1 MKNLKLFLIF
11 IFCFLLFATKI
22 SASNKPLEDG
32 VYTISSAINKAYVF
46 DINQG
51 IVSNGSNI
59 QLYKSN
65 FSEAQKFKI
74 TYLEDGTYQISPFS
88 SNNYSIDISGGIFK
102 NSSNI
107 QLYSSNNSN
116 AQKWII
122 KDAGNGYY
130 TIFSTDENFCID
142 ISNGIAANGS
152 NVQLYS
158 YNGSLAQKFRFDQVS
173 IGQKSIEDGIYTIS
187 SALNENKSLDIR
199 NGIISNYNGIQLYD
213 TNLTDAQKW
222 FVNYL
227 GDGTYSIKAY
237 LDINYSMDV
246 YNAGKTNGT
255 NLQIFSYNKSDAQKW
270 IIKDVGNGYY
280 SIISLCNNLSLDV
293 YNASTINGTKIQL
306 YESNGTNAQKFK
318 FNEVKEVG
326 SKTINDGYYFIGSS
340 LNNNKVLDIAN
351 GTIAQNTNVQIYDIN
366 SSLAQKWYIKYQNN
380 GYYKIISNK
389 NENYCLEV
397 ENSGTNVQIA
407 TCNGNNNQNWII
419 KKTYDNNYY
428 IINENGFYLDLYLAS
443 LVNGTNIGTF
453 EGNGTKAQKFNFI
466 KTAQGISSKVI
477 SNGFYRIVS
486 ALDNNMVLDLYNG
499 FSSNGTNVQL
509 YKSNGSNA
517 QKFEVTYL
525 DNGYYKISS
534 MLDLTKSFDVAAAG
548 VKNGTNVQIYDNNN
562 SLAQQWVIKDAGN
575 GYFYIISNCNGL
587 YLDVANG
594 SATNGANV
602 WMYEKNESKAQKF
615 KFVKTEEKTKVVDV
629 SYHQGS
635 IDWDKVYN
643 SGIYG
648 VILRIGYWNTED
660 ARFAEYINEVK
671 RLGIPY
677 GIYIFSYANTTN
689 GASIE
694 ANFTNSIIKKYN
706 LNPTLGIYY
715 DLEDWYLSADNTSNT
730 LSKADYDNIASTYI
744 NTVSSY
750 VGSKYKVKI
759 YANLNFVNNRF
770 GDYARS
776 QTDWIAHYASECGYK
791 GNYSLWQYTSE
802 ATLDGIRGYVDMNYL
817 Y

>member
-1 MKNLKLFLIF
+1 MKRKNLILFCVIFMFF
-11 IFCFLLFATKI
+11 IF
-22 SASNKPLEDG
+22 
-32 VYTISSAINKAYVF
+32 TIKV
-46 DINQG
+46 
-51 IVSNGSNI
+51 
-59 QLYKSN
+59 
-65 FSEAQKFKI
+65 
-74 TYLEDGTYQISPFS
+74 
-88 SNNYSIDISGGIFK
+88 
-102 NSSNI
+102 
-107 QLYSSNNSN
+107 N
-116 AQKWII
+116 A
-122 KDAGNGYY
+122 
-130 TIFSTDENFCID
+130 
-142 ISNGIAANGS
+142 
-152 NVQLYS
+152 L
-158 YNGSLAQKFRFDQVS
+158 
-173 IGQKSIEDGIYTIS
+173 EDGIYTIHS
-187 SALNENKSLDIR
+187 SLDKNYVLDVTDCKASSSTKIQLYSFSNIDAQRFYIKKNPNGMYTIMSTMNNNYVFDVYNGYFANYSKIQLYSTNNTAAQMWDIKQNYDGTYTFYSSNNYVLEVKGGIINNHNTIQLFSSNGTGAQKFYLERSFEKTKTISNGLYTISSKLNENKNIEIKGGNIYSGNNIQMY
-199 NGIISNYNGIQLYD
+199 SNND
-213 TNLTDAQKW
+213 TDAQKW
-222 FVNYL
+222 YIEYL
-227 GDGTYSIKAY
+227 
-237 LDINYSMDV
+237 N
-246 YNAGKTNGT
+246 
-255 NLQIFSYNKSDAQKW
+255 
-270 IIKDVGNGYY
+270 NGYY
-280 SIISLCNNLSLDV
+280 SIKSYLNPSYVFDV
-293 YNASTINGTKIQL
+293 YGGYTTNNTNVQLFSSNGTKAQQWIIREIGNGYYNIIAANSNLFLDVQNCSVADGANIQL
-306 YESNGTNAQKFK
+306 YTYNNSSNAQQFK

-380 GYYKIISNK
+380 GYYKMVSNK

-428 IINENGFYLDLYLAS
+428 IINENGFYLDLYLTS

-534 MLDLTKSFDVAAAG
+534 MLDLTKSFDVASAG
-548 VKNGTNVQIYDNNN
+548 TANGTNVQIYDNNN

-594 SATNGANV
+594 SATNGVNV

-629 SYHQGS
+629 SYHQGT
-635 IDWDKVYN
+635 IDWNKVYN

-660 ARFAEYINEVK
+660 PKFAEYINEVK
-671 RLGIPY
+671 RLGMPY

-689 GASIE
+689 GAGVE
-694 ANFTNSIIKKYN
+694 ANFTNNIISKYD

-730 LSKADYDNIASTYI
+730 LSKEQYDDIARTYI
-744 NTVSSY
+744 NTVSQY

-759 YANLNFVNNRF
+759 YADLNHVNNRF

-776 QTDWIAHYASECGYK
+776 ESDWIAHYGVSSCGYK
-791 GNYSLWQYTSE
+791 GPHSLWQYTDS
-802 ATLDGIRGYVDMNYL
+802 AQVDGVNGYVDMNYL